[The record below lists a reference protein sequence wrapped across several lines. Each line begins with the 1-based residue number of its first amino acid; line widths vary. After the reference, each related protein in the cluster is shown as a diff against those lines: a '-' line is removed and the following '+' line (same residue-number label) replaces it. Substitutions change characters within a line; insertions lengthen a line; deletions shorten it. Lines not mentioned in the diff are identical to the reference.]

1 MTPLGLARWQAR
13 TRFDILFVDN
23 KAVVCKISVS
33 SFQHSLLKVWTFYVA
48 LLVSRFLPFACRWIT
63 SELLSVCL
71 QSEFVLCLQSE
82 LSLHWRAYW
91 TVRLFFN
98 NVVWLIPIGNDKQLS
113 ETQTHFL
120 TFSLDGRGGGRGGT
134 ELSPH
139 KLADNKVKIL
149 PVPDEA
155 TNPFKP
161 APPRSVWTESWSSPV
176 WQNDNFA
183 ISQVN
188 KSLLPL

>member
-48 LLVSRFLPFACRWIT
+48 LLVSRLPAGESLRSCCRFVYSPSLFCVYSPRSHYTDGLIEQYDYFLT
-63 SELLSVCL
+63 TLSGWFRV
-71 QSEFVLCLQSE
+71 
-82 LSLHWRAYW
+82 
-91 TVRLFFN
+91 
-98 NVVWLIPIGNDKQLS
+98 GNDKQLS